1 MKKKNALLLIP
12 LLVVVLFDGLVF
24 VSLLENS
31 TVPHRTMALI
41 TSAFAGLCGILLA
54 INILRNYSKQR

>member
-12 LLVVVLFDGLVF
+12 LLVVILFDGLVF

-31 TVPHRTMALI
+31 AVPHRAMALI
-41 TSAFAGLCGILLA
+41 ASAFAGLCGISMA
-54 INILRNYSKQR
+54 ISILRNYGKRR